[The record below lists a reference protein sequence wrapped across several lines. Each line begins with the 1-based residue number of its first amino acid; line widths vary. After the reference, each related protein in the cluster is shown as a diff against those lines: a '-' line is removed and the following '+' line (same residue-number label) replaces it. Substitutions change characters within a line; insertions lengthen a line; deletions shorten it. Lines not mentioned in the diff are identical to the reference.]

1 MCVLKL
7 CLPEQDNNVADDQ
20 KPSETTNQD
29 EGDLHDLTGNSKL
42 WLGKDYSNFI
52 RKDWV
57 QLDRPFEGILSLLLQ
72 NKITVMLNARLSY
85 HHSIFLHALL
95 LFLALNYV

>member
-7 CLPEQDNNVADDQ
+7 CLPEQDNTVADDQ

-29 EGDLHDLTGNSKL
+29 GGDPHDLACNCKL

-57 QLDRPFEGILSLLLQ
+57 QLDRPFEGILSL
-72 NKITVMLNARLSY
+72 
-85 HHSIFLHALL
+85 
-95 LFLALNYV
+95 